1 MATSTRLIRR
11 YVWLIDTIRRARKIT
26 LEEINQK
33 WIDER
38 SLRLKNEKK
47 IPERTFH
54 RHRQAIADLFGI
66 DILCDR
72 SDSNTYYI
80 ANEETLNSPTFTSW
94 LFNGLAIDNNLGND
108 RETAKRIMFE
118 ETPGGFD
125 YLSPIIESLSKKR
138 ALQISYCNYDEY
150 KEAVHI
156 VEPYGLKQSGRRWY
170 LLGRIAESDSL
181 TVFSLD
187 RIKDLIITDKSFEFD
202 SKFPIDTYFK
212 EVIGVNLDEEY
223 DSERIVVRI
232 YGKQRLY
239 FEALPLHFSQKRIA
253 RTREYSDYEFFVR
266 PEYEFRH
273 AILALSY
280 DAEVLSPQWF
290 REEIRWEAEKILK
303 RYDSK

>member
-33 WIDER
+33 WLEER
-38 SLRLKNEKK
+38 SLRRNKEGK

-80 ANEETLNSPTFTSW
+80 ANEEELNNPTFTSW

-108 RETAKRIMFE
+108 RDTAKRIMFE
-118 ETPGGFD
+118 EAPGGFD
-125 YLSPIIESLSKKR
+125 FLSPIIESLTKKR
-138 ALQISYCNYDEY
+138 VLYLSYQNYDEY
-150 KEAVHI
+150 KGENHI

-170 LLGRIAESDSL
+170 LLGRIEGLNNL
-181 TVFSLD
+181 TVFALD
-187 RIKDLIITDKSFEFD
+187 RIEDLKITDESFEFD
-202 SKFPIDTYFK
+202 SKFPIDTYFN
-212 EVIGVNLDEEY
+212 EVIGVNLDDEY
-223 DSERIVVRI
+223 DCERIVVRI
-232 YGKQRLY
+232 YGRQRLY
-239 FEALPLHFSQKRIA
+239 FEALPLHNSQKRIA
-253 RTREYSDYEFFVR
+253 KTREYSDYEFFVR

-290 REEIRWEAEKILK
+290 RDEIRWEAEEILK

>member
-26 LEEINQK
+26 LDEINQK
-33 WIDER
+33 WLEER
-38 SLRLKNEKK
+38 SLRMKNERE

-54 RHRQAIADLFGI
+54 RHRQAIADLFGM

-72 SDSNTYYI
+72 SDGNTYYI
-80 ANEETLNSPTFTSW
+80 ANEEALNSPTFTSW

-118 ETPGGFD
+118 ETPGGMDF
-125 YLSPIIESLSKKR
+125 LSPIIEALTKKR
-138 ALQISYCNYDEY
+138 VLHISYQTYTEY
-150 KEAVHI
+150 KGEDHL
-156 VEPYGLKQSGRRWY
+156 VEPHGLKQSGRRWY
-170 LLGRIAESDSL
+170 LLGRIQGLDTL
-181 TVFSLD
+181 TVFALD
-187 RIKDLIITDKSFEFD
+187 RIEDLKITDESFEFD

-212 EVIGVNLDEEY
+212 EVIGVNLDDEY
-223 DSERIVVRI
+223 DCERIVVRI
-232 YGKQRLY
+232 YGRQRLY
-239 FEALPLHFSQKRIA
+239 FEALPLHSSQKRIT

-290 REEIRWEAEKILK
+290 RDEIRWEAEKILK